1 MKKYRRL
8 FAVIA
13 LIAVLLSA
21 LSGCRTGS
29 GDSKAGKP
37 INPDL
42 TLIFGEAWAEENAK
56 TIANLASAMEEC
68 YTKHQKE
75 KNVYQFIIDYENA
88 IAPYEEFIQEV
99 RDDLFAKYEA
109 ETDKEKNKIMTNLVL
124 RFPTGPISAFI
135 YKAQVELG
143 DDSLVV
149 SPEEAEQN
157 VIETINVVF
166 EFFYGEP
173 LVETA

>member
-1 MKKYRRL
+1 MKKHRRL

-29 GDSKAGKP
+29 GDSKAGKT
-37 INPDL
+37 INPEL

-68 YTKHQKE
+68 YAKHQKE
-75 KNVYQFIIDYENA
+75 KNVYQFIVDYENA

-109 ETDKEKNKIMTNLVL
+109 ETDKEKKEIMTNLVL
-124 RFPTGPISAFI
+124 RFPIGIFSALM
-135 YKAQVELG
+135 YKADVEMGYDPPLCQSG
-143 DDSLVV
+143 GSGTGCDRDD
-149 SPEEAEQN
+149 Q
-157 VIETINVVF
+157 
-166 EFFYGEP
+166 
-173 LVETA
+173 